1 MSMRLV
7 LKDNEALY
15 QKARR
20 LAANERDIVNA
31 QIEEWKSHGIV

>member
-7 LKDNEALY
+7 LKDNEAVY

-20 LAANERDIVNA
+20 LSPNERDIVNA
-31 QIEEWKSHGIV
+31 QIEEWKN